1 MKSPKSNKKKSVTAQ
16 VINIFI
22 LVLIVSVLSG
32 MTFLFVSQ
40 LKEEVK
46 DTATRTS
53 VSVANETGF
62 INQSG
67 YLVSNSSLF
76 DFKNFQVFEAINST
90 GGEVINIANITTSA
104 NGYVYNSSA
113 ETFSGVNLS
122 YTFDYIAPE
131 QQTAYQAVNK
141 TEQAG
146 YNVTKYLTLL
156 FLALIFGAI
165 LIVVLR
171 VMLPYIN
178 VSKQMN
184 SGF

>member
-1 MKSPKSNKKKSVTAQ
+1 MKTIQEHKKAKRKKSVTAQ

-22 LVLIVSVLSG
+22 LVLIISVLSG

-40 LKEEVK
+40 LKEEVRT
-46 DTATRTS
+46 TAT
-53 VSVANETGF
+53 G
-62 INQSG
+62 G
-67 YLVSNSSLF
+67 
-76 DFKNFQVFEAINST
+76 INS
-90 GGEVINIANITTSA
+90 
-104 NGYVYNSSA
+104 
-113 ETFSGVNLS
+113 
-122 YTFDYIAPE
+122 
-131 QQTAYQAVNK
+131 TAYQAVNK

-178 VSKQMN
+178 VGRQM
-184 SGF
+184 SGGF